1 MIVEMDR
8 TDGVEGTILSPGN
21 PVKLSKMAE
30 GPWSRV
36 PWCGEHT
43 VELLSELG
51 LEIEDIE
58 RLVESRVIGSSQTER
73 ELSSVPK
80 VPTP

>member
-1 MIVEMDR
+1 MLK
-8 TDGVEGTILSPGN
+8 GQFSPGN

-43 VELLSELG
+43 VELLAELG
-51 LEIEDIE
+51 LAIGDIE
-58 RLVESRVIGSSQTER
+58 RLVEARVVGSPQPQR
-73 ELSSVPK
+73 ELSSVPG
-80 VPTP
+80 VPVP